1 VGWWLYE
8 EAAMKNILLV
18 ACASLLLSGH
28 AFAGEE
34 IQLAAAIGA
43 GSSTTVETPEATAS
57 GEVATGAIG
66 GAGSTAAAAASM
78 GTASMVTIGVL
89 AAGAIAVLA
98 SGGGSSTSHH

>member
-1 VGWWLYE
+1 
-8 EAAMKNILLV
+8 MKNILLV
-18 ACASLLLSGH
+18 ACASLFLSGH

-43 GSSTTVETPEATAS
+43 GSGTTVQTPEATAS
-57 GEVATGAIG
+57 GEVATGASAE
-66 GAGSTAAAAASM
+66 AGSAAATAAST

-89 AAGAIAVLA
+89 TAGAIAALA